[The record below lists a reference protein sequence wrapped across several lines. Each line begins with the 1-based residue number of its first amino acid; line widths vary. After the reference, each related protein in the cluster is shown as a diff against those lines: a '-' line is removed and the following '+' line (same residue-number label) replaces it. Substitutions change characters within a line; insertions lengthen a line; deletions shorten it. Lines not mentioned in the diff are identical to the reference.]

1 MKDLEKRIKK
11 EVRAWWVTNSNNSKL
26 LSLETLIENIIT
38 DKIKDLEK
46 EKAALKSE
54 CRTCVY
60 TDSPCVRSDYPS
72 KDGVCSHYKNIFEE
86 NTELRL
92 KLEALEGQTP
102 WKDIKDKSEVIGK
115 LTKATEI
122 IKKLMVFAEIDNRE
136 YEEVYKEAEQF
147 LKETK

>member
-1 MKDLEKRIKK
+1 M
-11 EVRAWWVTNSNNSKL
+11 
-26 LSLETLIENIIT
+26 
-38 DKIKDLEK
+38 EK
-46 EKAALKSE
+46 EKMSKNKWFLNGGRGSGRTFRLLCEAYENKIAKLQSE

-60 TDSPCVRSDYPS
+60 TDSPCVRSDYPC
-72 KDGVCSHYKNIFEE
+72 KDGVCSHYKNVFDE

-115 LTKATEI
+115 LTKATET

-136 YEEVYKEAEQF
+136 YEEAYKEAEQF